1 MAEMTENIVSY
12 MVEKK
17 WNADRKMDRK
27 LYLYRLAQQSKHDED
42 LSSKIGGMLIYN
54 QVIEQLLEDIVILS
68 IHFIKAEIFPEM
80 ISLDIE
86 LDKATFGKMIDYFK
100 QFATIEPNREQIL
113 SYLSK
118 HNSKRNQVVHDLFNI
133 ENLEQLC
140 EELDEYAHM
149 AEDLVSM
156 LLDYDKAVCDNFR
169 ALAKRVDFT
178 KYLN

>member
-1 MAEMTENIVSY
+1 MIPKEESIVSY

-17 WNADRKMDRK
+17 WNLDRKMDRK
-27 LYLYRLAQQSKHDED
+27 LYLYRLAQQSKYSQE

-54 QVIEQLLEDIVILS
+54 QVIEQLLEDIVELS
-68 IHFIKAEIFPEM
+68 IQFIKAEIFPESV
-80 ISLDIE
+80 SLDIE
-86 LDKATFGKMIDYFK
+86 LDKATFGKMIDHFK

-113 SYLSK
+113 SYLTK
-118 HNSKRNQVVHDLFNI
+118 HNTKRNQVVHDLFNI
-133 ENLEQLC
+133 EDLQQLG
-140 EELDEYAHM
+140 EELDDYALM
-149 AEDLVSM
+149 AEDLVSL